1 MMRSAGFTLIELMIV
16 IVILSIMLF
25 IALPNFAVWMQNTQI
40 RTAGEAVLNGMQLA
54 RAEAIRRNVNVELRL
69 DPVAGV
75 VSSSWT
81 ACVAGTGPACVA
93 GTPEFIQSRL
103 AGEGSAAAL
112 VTITPLGATTV
123 TFNSF
128 GSVATN
134 ADGTATVTEIK
145 IDSPAIAAADSRE
158 LCILVRAGGNV
169 RMCDPQVP
177 ATDTRTCIPPL
188 PAPQVVPPGCT

>member
-1 MMRSAGFTLIELMIV
+1 VLGTAQRRELLTAMKSSAGFTLIELMIAL
-16 IVILSIMLF
+16 VILAIMLL

-54 RAEAIRRNVNVELRL
+54 RAEAIRRNVSIELRM
-69 DPVAGV
+69 DA
-75 VSSSWT
+75 SSGWT
-81 ACVAGTGPACVA
+81 ARVADPPQEV
-93 GTPEFIQSRL
+93 IQSRL

-112 VTITPLGATTV
+112 VTITPVGARTV

-145 IDSPAIAAADSRE
+145 IDSPSIAAADSRE

-169 RMCDPQVP
+169 RMCDPQV
-177 ATDTRTCIPPL
+177 AVTDTRSCGAAV
-188 PAPQVVPPGCT
+188 PAGCL

>member
-1 MMRSAGFTLIELMIV
+1 MKSSAGFTLIELMIAL
-16 IVILSIMLF
+16 VILAIMLL

-54 RAEAIRRNVNVELRL
+54 RAEAIRRNVSIELRM
-69 DPVAGV
+69 DA
-75 VSSSWT
+75 SSGWT
-81 ACVAGTGPACVA
+81 ARVADPPQEV
-93 GTPEFIQSRL
+93 IQARL

-112 VTITPLGATTV
+112 VTITPVGARTV

-145 IDSPAIAAADSRE
+145 IDSPSIAAADSRE

-169 RMCDPQVP
+169 RMCDPQV
-177 ATDTRTCIPPL
+177 AVTDTRSCGAAV
-188 PAPQVVPPGCT
+188 PAGCL

>member
-1 MMRSAGFTLIELMIV
+1 MKSSAGFTLIELMVAIT
-16 IVILSIMLF
+16 ILAILLF

-54 RAEAIRRNVNVELRL
+54 RAEAIRRNVNVELRM
-69 DPVAGV
+69 DVSSGWTAVVAGPGGEV
-75 VSSSWT
+75 
-81 ACVAGTGPACVA
+81 
-93 GTPEFIQSRL
+93 IQSRL

-112 VTITPLGATTV
+112 VTITPAGANTV
-123 TFNSF
+123 TFSSF

-169 RMCDPQVP
+169 RMCDPQVVV
-177 ATDTRTCIPPL
+177 TDTRSCGAAV
-188 PAPQVVPPGCT
+188 PAGCL

>member
-1 MMRSAGFTLIELMIV
+1 MRSAGFTLIELMIV
-16 IVILSIMLF
+16 IVILAIMLF

-54 RAEAIRRNVNVELRL
+54 RADAIRRNVNVELRM
-69 DPVAGV
+69 D
-75 VSSSWT
+75 VSSGWT
-81 ACVAGTGPACVA
+81 ARVPDTGEV
-93 GTPEFIQSRL
+93 IQSRL

-112 VTITPLGATTV
+112 VTITPAGARTV

-134 ADGTATVTEIK
+134 ADGTATLTEIK
-145 IDSPAIAAADSRE
+145 IDSAGIAAADSRE

-169 RMCDPQVP
+169 RMCDPQVVV
-177 ATDTRTCIPPL
+177 TDTRSCGAAV
-188 PAPQVVPPGCT
+188 PAGCL

>member
-1 MMRSAGFTLIELMIV
+1 VLGTAQRRELLTAMKSSAGFTLIELMIAL
-16 IVILSIMLF
+16 VILAIMLL

-54 RAEAIRRNVNVELRL
+54 RAEAIRRNVSVELRM
-69 DPVAGV
+69 DA
-75 VSSSWT
+75 SSGWT
-81 ACVAGTGPACVA
+81 ARVADTSQI
-93 GTPEFIQSRL
+93 IQSRL

-112 VTITPLGATTV
+112 VTITPVGARTV

-145 IDSPAIAAADSRE
+145 IDSPSIAAADSRE

-169 RMCDPQVP
+169 RMCDPQV
-177 ATDTRTCIPPL
+177 AVTDTRSCGAAV
-188 PAPQVVPPGCT
+188 PAGCL

>member
-1 MMRSAGFTLIELMIV
+1 MKSSAGFTLIELMIAL
-16 IVILSIMLF
+16 VILAIMLL

-54 RAEAIRRNVNVELRL
+54 RAEAIRRNVSIELRM
-69 DPVAGV
+69 DA
-75 VSSSWT
+75 SSGWT
-81 ACVAGTGPACVA
+81 ARVADTSQI
-93 GTPEFIQSRL
+93 IQSRL

-112 VTITPLGATTV
+112 VTITPVGARTV

-145 IDSPAIAAADSRE
+145 IDSPSIAAADSRE

-169 RMCDPQVP
+169 RMCDPQV
-177 ATDTRTCIPPL
+177 AVTDTRSCGAAV
-188 PAPQVVPPGCT
+188 PAGCL

>member
-16 IVILSIMLF
+16 IVILAIMLF
-25 IALPNFAVWMQNTQI
+25 IALPNFAVWMQNSQI

-54 RAEAIRRNVNVELRL
+54 RAEAIRRNVNVELRM
-69 DPVAGV
+69 DA
-75 VSSSWT
+75 SSGWT
-81 ACVAGTGPACVA
+81 ARLAGTGEV
-93 GTPEFIQSRL
+93 IQSRL

-112 VTITPLGATTV
+112 VTITPAGAKTV

-128 GSVATN
+128 GSVAAN
-134 ADGTATVTEIK
+134 DDATATVTEIK

-158 LCILVRAGGNV
+158 LCILMRAGGNV

-177 ATDTRTCIPPL
+177 ATDTRTCIPAL

>member
-1 MMRSAGFTLIELMIV
+1 MKSSAGFTLIELMVAIT
-16 IVILSIMLF
+16 ILAILLF

-54 RAEAIRRNVNVELRL
+54 RAEAIRRNVNVELRMDVSSGWTAL
-69 DPVAGV
+69 VAGPGGEV
-75 VSSSWT
+75 
-81 ACVAGTGPACVA
+81 
-93 GTPEFIQSRL
+93 IQSRL

-112 VTITPLGATTV
+112 VTITPAGANTV
-123 TFNSF
+123 TFSSF

-169 RMCDPQVP
+169 RMCDPQVVV
-177 ATDTRTCIPPL
+177 TDTRSCGAAV
-188 PAPQVVPPGCT
+188 PAGCL